1 MPNPPQRRRRS
12 SRSYGYGPGDNDHPF
27 LTPKGYRLQRQ
38 GRIGDAPPLP
48 HYAPGG
54 ASPMPGEIIDGE
66 IVYLDGFDDQ
76 GPIDQSFVDPE
87 LDGSYSGSRYTR
99 PYLSWKDSRGGI
111 VNVRPSRKFPD
122 TARLVRM
129 PLTPYFETKPVR
141 RPEQSQLRAIGKL
154 FIYNPTN
161 PWGEPA
167 SGSAWIAGPSLLM
180 TSAHNLYDVTT
191 RTWARWL
198 EFFPGYNYYSTSDRP
213 SCRITSCHIPR
224 GYFDN
229 PKANFDI
236 AMCYVDRNIGDIVD
250 AMIPSYPIEDS
261 SFFDDTA
268 TAIVGYPATSGFDF
282 GKQLWQ
288 SKGEYLFCRNSGGND
303 EYSPVVATDFGGGA
317 SGCPWLVR
325 DPRGKDQYVAV
336 GATSG
341 HAKVRFEPGEPNLM
355 ATMSPLFSKK
365 MFDILRDD
373 HVVHE
378 FET

>member
-12 SRSYGYGPGDNDHPF
+12 SSSYGYGPGDNDHPF

-48 HYAPGG
+48 HYAP
-54 ASPMPGEIIDGE
+54 APSPFPGEEINGE
-66 IVYLDGFDDQ
+66 IVYQDEFGNPI
-76 GPIDQSFVDPE
+76 PIDSDFEDPA
-87 LDGSYSGSRYTR
+87 LNHSHTR
-99 PYLSWKDSRGGI
+99 PRDTKPFVNWRESRGGI
-111 VNVRPSRKFPD
+111 VNVRASRKFPD
-122 TARLVRM
+122 VARLARM

-154 FIYNPTN
+154 FIYTPTN

-198 EFFPGYNYYSTSDRP
+198 EFFPGYDYYSTADRP

-229 PKANFDI
+229 PTSNHDI

-250 AMIPSYPIEDS
+250 AVIPSYPIES
-261 SFFDDTA
+261 NTFFDDNEV
-268 TAIVGYPATSGFDF
+268 AIVGYPATSGFDF

-288 SKGEYLFCRNSGGND
+288 SKGEYLFSRNSGGDD
-303 EYSPVVATDFGGGA
+303 EYSPVLATDFGGGA

-325 DPRGKDQYVAV
+325 DPRGREQYVAV

-355 ATMSPLFSKK
+355 ATMSPIFSKR
-365 MFDILRDD
+365 MFDTLRDD

-378 FET
+378 FDA